1 MRVERIYRCTPLT
14 RTIGHLR
21 GQRPRERVELVLRH
35 YLQSNNH
42 ITLTLR
48 TVDSLRTKGVEL
60 QGVSQVSQPVVVT
73 EGRLILLNRI
83 EGP

>member
-1 MRVERIYRCTPLT
+1 MRAERIFRCTPLT

-21 GQRPRERVELVLRH
+21 GRKVQKRVELVLRH
-35 YLQSNNH
+35 YMQSNNH
-42 ITLTLR
+42 ITLTPR

-73 EGRLILLNRI
+73 EGRLILLNRS